1 MCDLTTFRALDDL
14 EDEAYA
20 REINGAGVQILFI
33 GLGCPKQEKWM
44 AAHKGRVNAVMV
56 GVGAVFDF
64 LSGEK
69 REAPRWMRSV
79 GLEWLFRL
87 MSEPKR
93 LWRRYLI
100 LNPRFLWH
108 FGKQLMFGDRG

>member
-1 MCDLTTFRALDDL
+1 
-14 EDEAYA
+14 
-20 REINGAGVQILFI
+20 
-33 GLGCPKQEKWM
+33 M

-64 LSGEK
+64 LSGEA
-69 REAPRWMRSV
+69 REGAALDARCRFGV
-79 GLEWLFRL
+79 AVRL

-100 LNPRFLWH
+100 NPRFLWR
-108 FGKQLMFGDRG
+108 FGSS